1 MTFRSRAIRT
11 PSSLPISDEQTFAL
25 RRGRAQWLIAALWV
39 IILLVLPAV
48 ASTYWLHLADNCL
61 IAIIGAVA
69 LNVLTGNAR
78 LVSLG
83 QAAFI
88 GIGAFTAGLLERA
101 YGIPFVLALV
111 AAALS
116 GGIVGTLVALLSL
129 RLRVLYVAVT
139 TLVLHFAVVTL
150 FSFAQAVFL
159 DSTGIILSIP
169 QIGPFELTTPIRW
182 YYFLLAVAAIVVL
195 GAFNLLRSFI
205 GRRWIAAGEHDVA
218 AEALGVSVTSAKI
231 SVFAATSAVVSM
243 AGALSAYYVGT
254 VSFESYNFT
263 LAISYLAM
271 IIVGGV
277 GSVIGSILGA
287 VVITLLPHVL
297 DQILLALHI
306 PVRANVLAGIHQTV
320 FGLLIVLFLLFE
332 PRGLAEVWHR
342 VRSAVAGWPFGYR
355 SAQRGA
361 A

>member
-1 MTFRSRAIRT
+1 MS
-11 PSSLPISDEQTFAL
+11 
-25 RRGRAQWLIAALWV
+25 
-39 IILLVLPAV
+39 
-48 ASTYWLHLADNCL
+48 
-61 IAIIGAVA
+61 
-69 LNVLTGNAR
+69 
-78 LVSLG
+78 
-83 QAAFI
+83 
-88 GIGAFTAGLLERA
+88 
-101 YGIPFVLALV
+101 
-111 AAALS
+111 
-116 GGIVGTLVALLSL
+116 
-129 RLRVLYVAVT
+129 VT
-139 TLVLHFAVVTL
+139 TTKV
-150 FSFAQAVFL
+150 
-159 DSTGIILSIP
+159 
-169 QIGPFELTTPIRW
+169 
-182 YYFLLAVAAIVVL
+182 
-195 GAFNLLRSFI
+195 
-205 GRRWIAAGEHDVA
+205 
-218 AEALGVSVTSAKI
+218 
-231 SVFAATSAVVSM
+231 SVFAATSAVVST

-297 DQILLALHI
+297 DQVLLALQI

-342 VRSAVAGWPFGYR
+342 VRAAAADWPFRYR